1 MKKLIVCVAFLGVI
15 FVSCNSSKTQ
25 TVINDKKVDDAA
37 IPVNGGSGM
46 EDTNLEGA
54 WELVSVIQGDS
65 GRVAFNELYPEKKPT
80 ITFDSRA
87 KQVSGTTS
95 CNRYTGS
102 YVIDGRTIS
111 FGTGM
116 AMTKM
121 ACPGNGE
128 SLFIDRIYKTNTYFI
143 KNQTTLMLLNGDV
156 ALLEFKKK

>member
-1 MKKLIVCVAFLGVI
+1 MKKIIVYAAFLGVI
-15 FVSCNSSKTQ
+15 FASCNSAKTQ
-25 TVINDKKVDDAA
+25 TVINDKKVDEAA
-37 IPVNGGSGM
+37 IPVNAGSGM
-46 EDTNLEGA
+46 EDTNLEGT
-54 WELVSVIQGDS
+54 WELVSVINSDS
-65 GRVAFNELYPEKKPT
+65 SRIPFNELYPEKKPT
-80 ITFDSRA
+80 ITFDSRS

-102 YVIDGRTIS
+102 YVLDGRTIS

-128 SLFIDRIYKTNTYFI
+128 TLFIDRIYKANKYFI
-143 KNQTTLMLLNGDV
+143 KNQTTLMFLDGDV